1 MMWTIMI
8 TPMGAPQTGAI
19 SLMLALGLVLDMTS
33 MEERFQNRGRITIQN
48 LANRSHMLKKKM
60 I

>member
-8 TPMGAPQTGAI
+8 TPMGTPQSGAI
-19 SLMLALGLVLDMTS
+19 SLMLALGLVFDIMC
-33 MEERFQNRGRITIQN
+33 MEERFQNRSRSTIHN